1 MHRISSQF
9 NNTETQYQL
18 RRQEVKQAAAN
29 RQIGTQSKIGELRD
43 DPLAAGH
50 LVRYESYLARVER
63 FEKNAIVLA
72 DRMSVREGYVNQNL
86 QIMQRV
92 RELAVGAAN
101 GIYTPDDLKAM
112 AVETDELLKE
122 MVQNANATGAD
133 GNSLFAGNRVKST
146 AFDVE
151 LGNVPGADEALIERV
166 VYKGDAG
173 VNITEVD
180 ETSWLES
187 SSCGT
192 KTFWAEPQLMFGQR
206 DLSSW
211 QALEDALIKVD
222 GIAIQVNAGDNV
234 FSVASKINTSGAAIK
249 ASVDPVTGG
258 LNLATTDSH
267 QIWLEDAQGAVLA
280 DMGLIMGGTHFP
292 PNNIDA
298 SCVKVTGGSLFDTV
312 IALRDAML
320 KGDQETIGGRVLGS
334 LDQGINNLTSRL
346 AKIGSEYE
354 RAMINAERS
363 SANQLEATRLVSRE
377 GDVDFTK
384 AVMDLK
390 MLEYV
395 NQATMSNAGQMYSSS
410 LLNYLR

>member
-29 RQIGTQSKIGELRD
+29 RQIGTQSRIGELRD

-63 FEKNAIVLA
+63 FEKNAIVLS
-72 DRMSVREGYVNQNL
+72 DRLSVREGYVNQNL

-101 GIYTPDDLKAM
+101 GTYTPDDLKAM
-112 AVETDELLKE
+112 AAETDELLKE

-133 GNSLFAGNRVKST
+133 GNSLFAGNRLKTT

-173 VNITEVD
+173 VNLTEVD
-180 ETSWLES
+180 ETAWLES
-187 SSCGT
+187 SNCGSS
-192 KTFWAEPQLMFGQR
+192 TFWAEPQMMFGQR

-222 GIAIQVNAGDNV
+222 GIALQVSAGDNV
-234 FSVASKINTSGAAIK
+234 FSVASKINTSGAAVK

-267 QIWLEDAQGAVLA
+267 QIWLEDAQGSTLA

-292 PNNIDA
+292 PNNID
-298 SCVKVTGGSLFDTV
+298 SSTVKVTGGSLFDTV

-334 LDQGINNLTSRL
+334 LDQGINNLTGRL

-395 NQATMSNAGQMYSSS
+395 NQATMSNAGQMYSST